1 MNRPN
6 KYSCVQCGQRF
17 LCDDQH
23 STACENTAFHRISDN
38 EFDLLMNVFE
48 REARVERAEKAVV
61 ESGVNLVAA
70 SAAFEL
76 ARDTYRSANA
86 ELATAKKALIP

>member
-1 MNRPN
+1 MSRPN

-17 LCDDQH
+17 LCADQH
-23 STACENTAFHRISDN
+23 STACEDTAFHQISDN
-38 EFDLLMNVFE
+38 EFDLLINVFG

-61 ESGVNLVAA
+61 EAGVNLVAS

-76 ARDTYRSANA
+76 ARDNYRIASA
-86 ELATAKKALIP
+86 ELAAAKKALIP